1 MKKIPEICT
10 TFSKGTHER
19 ADEEKI
25 QTMLD
30 VFVWCGMR
38 RVEMGDFNNEQ
49 IRYLPSPLTP
59 MTL

>member
-30 VFVWCGMR
+30 VFVWDEV

-49 IRYLPSPLTP
+49 IRYHLSLLTP